1 MEPRLSEAWE
11 GFLTSGF
18 RRCPVVGGL
27 LGTRDKPAQARPA
40 QAWVRQVACLLAA
53 GDLNPLMSNRK
64 ELSLFKK

>member
-1 MEPRLSEAWE
+1 MA
-11 GFLTSGF
+11 
-18 RRCPVVGGL
+18 GGL

-40 QAWVRQVACLLAA
+40 QAWVRQVACLLTA